1 MSIVLVYL
9 HHTSGHD
16 DYLPS
21 YGLLPR
27 LAKVARRPK
36 IDSVNLNLANKMD
49 GVNLKTHEKRSA
61 GQKHGDLRTELLR
74 EGLILLDSQGIESV
88 TIRAVARKVGVAH
101 SAPAN
106 HFPSRRA
113 MLTAIAAKIFA
124 DLADLT
130 VEAATHSANEPE
142 QAIHTFAETWFQ
154 FAFDTPNR
162 YQLLWRRQL
171 IDHDDPGLAREMNR
185 VYSTLL
191 SLLPQD
197 QVKCRVDTET
207 NAIAIWSMIHGYISM
222 RLDGNFVAAEDT
234 LTKLPRSK
242 AILLSLIDGIYHRDG

>member
-1 MSIVLVYL
+1 MS
-9 HHTSGHD
+9 
-16 DYLPS
+16 
-21 YGLLPR
+21 
-27 LAKVARRPK
+27 RRPI

-49 GVNLKTHEKRSA
+49 GVNLKAQEKRSA
-61 GQKHGDLRTELLR
+61 GQKHGDLRRELLR
-74 EGLILLDSQGIESV
+74 EGLILLDNQGVDSV

-113 MLTAIAAKIFA
+113 MLTAIAAMIFA

-130 VEAATHSANEPE
+130 VEAAAYTANEPE

-154 FAFDTPNR
+154 FAFNTPNR
-162 YQLLWRRQL
+162 YQLLWQRQL
-171 IDHDDPGLAREMNR
+171 VDHEDPVLAREMNR

-191 SLLPQD
+191 SLLPHD

-222 RLDGNFVAAEDT
+222 RLDGNLVAAEDT
-234 LTKLPRSK
+234 VTKLPRSK
-242 AILLSLIDGIYHRDG
+242 AILLSLIDGIYHRDS